1 MIMNYI
7 EIIEDTMPLLSRNS
21 TPAASIVNINLNQTE
36 KSIEPTIVSPI
47 PAYTLPINNIPIE
60 TILNRPTISNSIVNV
75 PPSQSSQSFN
85 VIDTINTDTKI
96 NNTAVASEKIN
107 FAQTPPVPLASSN
120 IAMSAQGEVLL
131 NATKPPV
138 NIKVV
143 GVGGGGGNAVTHMIR
158 SGVKNATYI
167 TVNTDSQALYKTP
180 ADIKIQLGDNG
191 QGAGAK
197 PDIARKYAEAARTQ
211 LKEALQG
218 ADMVFITAGLGKG
231 TGTGASAVV
240 AQVAQELNALT
251 VCVVTKP
258 FASEGAGRAK
268 LADAAADELEIHS
281 DAIIVVLNSKLEDRN
296 PDGLLREWY
305 QAADDVLK
313 NAVATIIEV
322 IQTNGYQNVDFRDVA
337 SVIGSNRGRA
347 LMGTARASGPNRAK
361 DAAIAVLNCDLLEE
375 ENLRTARGVLINI
388 TAAESSMRGRE
399 TNEVINTILA
409 SFADDVTPIHGIT
422 FDDNMGDEMQVTL
435 IVSGIGARA
444 KAVVSTPTPVSYPG
458 RSDFGVN
465 TQIVSNFSHL
475 SSASLHPITPTH
487 PTALLKTGTDHVM
500 FNPLT
505 EVQADRKP
513 INESVS
519 VSHLHLRAAEL
530 SHLHTTNNINNINN
544 INNANNTNYTAAKQ
558 ADFSN
563 SIPTLT
569 QEIEITAAQRV
580 PAVNSPAASVESTHV
595 MFNPSLMVNPK
606 QDSQKIVTAMQA
618 SGVPNIEI
626 PTYLRN
632 QQDIETPTFLRNQ
645 VN

>member
-1 MIMNYI
+1 MNYI
-7 EIIEDTMPLLSRNS
+7 EIIEDIPPIPHKNNGLPIVESSFINNKLTPISTADGYSNSSTVSASPDNSMNRAMLAATMASTGSNS
-21 TPAASIVNINLNQTE
+21 VH
-36 KSIEPTIVSPI
+36 KSI
-47 PAYTLPINNIPIE
+47 
-60 TILNRPTISNSIVNV
+60 ISNVLV
-75 PPSQSSQSFN
+75 H
-85 VIDTINTDTKI
+85 
-96 NNTAVASEKIN
+96 
-107 FAQTPPVPLASSN
+107 TPPVPLASSN

-143 GVGGGGGNAVTHMIR
+143 GVGGAGGNAVTHMIR
-158 SGVKNATYI
+158 CGVKNATYI

-191 QGAGAK
+191 QGAGAN
-197 PDIARKYAEAARTQ
+197 PNIARKYAEAARPQ

-231 TGTGASAVV
+231 TGTGASAVI

-258 FASEGAGRAK
+258 FASEGVGRAK

-361 DAAIAVLNCDLLEE
+361 DAAVAVLNCDLLEE

-422 FDDNMGDEMQVTL
+422 FDDNMGEEMQVTL

-444 KAVVSTPTPVSYPG
+444 KTVINPPTDASRINNASVNYSGRTDFTPNQGSVYFSNPSSVQAPAQSNPNIQPTPALKPTTNHSESYTVKTDKYTEYMPTHSVSTGFNTTAMPYPNHNI
-458 RSDFGVN
+458 SNHSNVVNNGVN
-465 TQIVSNFSHL
+465 T
-475 SSASLHPITPTH
+475 
-487 PTALLKTGTDHVM
+487 
-500 FNPLT
+500 
-505 EVQADRKP
+505 
-513 INESVS
+513 
-519 VSHLHLRAAEL
+519 
-530 SHLHTTNNINNINN
+530 
-544 INNANNTNYTAAKQ
+544 
-558 ADFSN
+558 
-563 SIPTLT
+563 IPTLT
-569 QEIEITAAQRV
+569 QEIELMGGQRPV
-580 PAVNSPAASVESTHV
+580 PVHSASTESAHSNI
-595 MFNPSLMVNPK
+595 MFNPSLIANSK
-606 QDSQKIVTAMQA
+606 QESQKIVTAMQA

-632 QQDIETPTFLRNQ
+632 QQDIDYANFLKNS
-645 VN
+645 NK

>member
-1 MIMNYI
+1 
-7 EIIEDTMPLLSRNS
+7 
-21 TPAASIVNINLNQTE
+21 
-36 KSIEPTIVSPI
+36 
-47 PAYTLPINNIPIE
+47 
-60 TILNRPTISNSIVNV
+60 
-75 PPSQSSQSFN
+75 
-85 VIDTINTDTKI
+85 
-96 NNTAVASEKIN
+96 
-107 FAQTPPVPLASSN
+107 
-120 IAMSAQGEVLL
+120 
-131 NATKPPV
+131 
-138 NIKVV
+138 
-143 GVGGGGGNAVTHMIR
+143 
-158 SGVKNATYI
+158 
-167 TVNTDSQALYKTP
+167 
-180 ADIKIQLGDNG
+180 
-191 QGAGAK
+191 
-197 PDIARKYAEAARTQ
+197 
-211 LKEALQG
+211 
-218 ADMVFITAGLGKG
+218 
-231 TGTGASAVV
+231 
-240 AQVAQELNALT
+240 
-251 VCVVTKP
+251 
-258 FASEGAGRAK
+258 
-268 LADAAADELEIHS
+268 ELEIHS

-361 DAAIAVLNCDLLEE
+361 EAAIAVLNCDLLEE

-444 KAVVSTPTPVSYPG
+444 KAVISTPDTMRPAVVSYPG

-465 TQIVSNFSHL
+465 GQIVSNFSHL
-475 SSASLHPITPTH
+475 SSASLQPVTPTS

-500 FNPLT
+500 FNPLLAET
-505 EVQADRKP
+505 HPDRRLF
-513 INESVS
+513 NDFAS
-519 VSHLHLRAAEL
+519 VSHLHLRATE
-530 SHLHTTNNINNINN
+530 SGHLHTANNINNINH
-544 INNANNTNYTAAKQ
+544 INNIAAKQ
-558 ADFSN
+558 TDFSN

-569 QEIEITAAQRV
+569 QEIEITAAQRL
-580 PAVNSPAASVESTHV
+580 PITNTSVESSNV

>member
-1 MIMNYI
+1 MTMNYI
-7 EIIEDTMPLLSRNS
+7 EIIEDIAPPPRKDGVSPSVAPLHINHAEMTTASVIAN
-21 TPAASIVNINLNQTE
+21 PALNNQVPVDNLNV
-36 KSIEPTIVSPI
+36 KSTNTFHTSNTQSNPLTDNQQHSVSPVK
-47 PAYTLPINNIPIE
+47 NN
-60 TILNRPTISNSIVNV
+60 L
-75 PPSQSSQSFN
+75 
-85 VIDTINTDTKI
+85 
-96 NNTAVASEKIN
+96 
-107 FAQTPPVPLASSN
+107 AQTPPVPLAASN

-191 QGAGAK
+191 QGAGAN
-197 PDIARKYAEAARTQ
+197 PNIARKYAEAARPQ

-337 SVIGSNRGRA
+337 SVIGTNRGRA

-361 DAAIAVLNCDLLEE
+361 DAAIAVVNCDLLEE

-399 TNEVINTILA
+399 ANEVINTILA

-422 FDDNMGDEMQVTL
+422 FDENMGDEMQVTL

-444 KAVVSTPTPVSYPG
+444 KAVIPTPDIARVNTVSYPG
-458 RSDFGVN
+458 RSDFNLTGQVN
-465 TQIVSNFSHL
+465 TSFSPNLNSIHT
-475 SSASLHPITPTH
+475 AIATH
-487 PTALLKTGTDHVM
+487 PTALLKAVVE
-500 FNPLT
+500 P
-505 EVQADRKP
+505 
-513 INESVS
+513 
-519 VSHLHLRAAEL
+519 
-530 SHLHTTNNINNINN
+530 TTP
-544 INNANNTNYTAAKQ
+544 YTASETPLHVSISPEKTAAVPLQ
-558 ADFSN
+558 DTPPAPSP

-569 QEIEITAAQRV
+569 QEIEITAPQQRT
-580 PAVNSPAASVESTHV
+580 PTIDASNV

-632 QQDIETPTFLRNQ
+632 QQEIETPTFLRNQ

>member
-1 MIMNYI
+1 MTMNYI
-7 EIIEDTMPLLSRNS
+7 EIIEDTMPLPSRNNM
-21 TPAASIVNINLNQTE
+21 PAASTVSINLNQTE
-36 KSIEPTIVSPI
+36 NSIEPTIVSPTL
-47 PAYTLPINNIPIE
+47 AYALPINNIPIE
-60 TILNRPTISNSIVNV
+60 TVLNRSTISNSVVNV
-75 PPSQSSQSFN
+75 LPSQSNQSFN
-85 VIDTINTDTKI
+85 VIDTDTKI
-96 NNTAVASEKIN
+96 NNTAIASEKIN

-444 KAVVSTPTPVSYPG
+444 KAVVSTSTPVSYPG

-487 PTALLKTGTDHVM
+487 PPTTLLKTGTDHVM

-505 EVQADRKP
+505 EVQADRRS

-519 VSHLHLRAAEL
+519 VNHLHLRAAEL
-530 SHLHTTNNINNINN
+530 SHLHTTNNANNTNN
-544 INNANNTNYTAAKQ
+544 VNNVNNTNYTAAKQ
-558 ADFSN
+558 ADFPN

-580 PAVNSPAASVESTHV
+580 PAVNSAAASVESTHV

>member
-1 MIMNYI
+1 MNYI
-7 EIIEDTMPLLSRNS
+7 EIIEDTLPLPSRN
-21 TPAASIVNINLNQTE
+21 TVPAASTVNNNFSQAERSVEPIV
-36 KSIEPTIVSPI
+36 VSPSLTN
-47 PAYTLPINNIPIE
+47 TLPINNISIQ
-60 TILNRPTISNSIVNV
+60 TVSTRPVISNSVVNV
-75 PPSQSSQSFN
+75 LPIQPSN
-85 VIDTINTDTKI
+85 VIDTHVNNVTVAPAKI
-96 NNTAVASEKIN
+96 NL
-107 FAQTPPVPLASSN
+107 AQTPPVPLASSN

-444 KAVVSTPTPVSYPG
+444 KAVVSTPDTMRPTVVSYPG

-465 TQIVSNFSHL
+465 GQIVSNFSHL
-475 SSASLHPITPTH
+475 SSASLQSVPPTP

-500 FNPLT
+500 FNPLA
-505 EVQADRKP
+505 EIHSDRRL
-513 INESVS
+513 INEPVS

-530 SHLHTTNNINNINN
+530 SHLHTTNNINHNN
-544 INNANNTNYTAAKQ
+544 INHTNYTAAKQ

-569 QEIEITAAQRV
+569 QEIEITAAQRLPV
-580 PAVNSPAASVESTHV
+580 TNASVESSNV